1 MNLSTKLLQNKIFSL
16 VIGSILTFSLLGQAS
31 AHQPNKVKS
40 LAAIERSN
48 EKVARDFIASFATV
62 NVDKII
68 INLAKD
74 LKHKSLMGNLEGKD
88 NFAKSWTMMLSGVK
102 SIDSDILRLSV
113 MGNVVL
119 MERKDVVVT
128 TERTVRFQLISQFVI
143 ENGKIIEFN
152 EFSLPTAQKMKMKKE
167 LTTSDYLIGQLP
179 HIPYPALSTH

>member
-1 MNLSTKLLQNKIFSL
+1 MNISFNLLKKCLSSL
-16 VIGSILTFSLLGQAS
+16 VLGAILVISLFGQAS

-40 LAAIERSN
+40 LAAIEQSN
-48 EKVARDFIASFATV
+48 EKVARDFIASFETV

-68 INLAKD
+68 VNLAQD

-88 NFAKSWTMMLSGVK
+88 NFAKSWAMMLSGVK
-102 SIDSDILRLSV
+102 SINSDILRLSV

-128 TERTVRFQLISQFVI
+128 TDRTIKFQLISQLVI

-152 EFSLPTAQKMKMKKE
+152 EFPLPTAKKMKIKKKM
-167 LTTSDYLIGQLP
+167 TTSD
-179 HIPYPALSTH
+179 

>member
-1 MNLSTKLLQNKIFSL
+1 MNLSIKFLQKN
-16 VIGSILTFSLLGQAS
+16 TFSLIIGALLTFTHVAQAN

-40 LAAIERSN
+40 LAAIEQSN
-48 EKVARDFIASFATV
+48 EKIARDFITSFATV

-68 INLAKD
+68 VNLAKD
-74 LKHKSLMGNLEGKD
+74 LKHKSLMGNIEGKD

-128 TERTVRFQLISQFVI
+128 TDRTVKFQLISQFVI
-143 ENGKIIEFN
+143 ENGKIAEFN
-152 EFSLPTAQKMKMKKE
+152 EFSLPTAKNMKMKKKM
-167 LTTSDYLIGQLP
+167 TTSD
-179 HIPYPALSTH
+179 